1 MFRAAHSTVS
11 LLPCEGLQIGGCGCW
26 KGRDLIL
33 PIYDTEIDERDPK
46 AIAAE
51 TPESPAGDE
60 YLPDAEP
67 LFDDSEPDFDGI
79 DF

>member
-1 MFRAAHSTVS
+1 MAA
-11 LLPCEGLQIGGCGCW
+11 
-26 KGRDLIL
+26 
-33 PIYDTEIDERDPK
+33 
-46 AIAAE
+46 A
-51 TPESPAGDE
+51 TPSEDE